1 MKNYKEASMTR
12 IQRGKVTM
20 KARRR
25 LHRHRV
31 DRNAKIVL
39 DQSLANCI
47 VRDINAA
54 GAGIITA
61 EGLDLPDKLELTLD
75 GGRTY
80 RRGRI
85 VWRLLTRAGMRFSD

>member
-1 MKNYKEASMTR
+1 
-12 IQRGKVTM
+12 M

-31 DRNAKIVL
+31 DKAAKLVL
-39 DQSLANCI
+39 DQSLANCV

-54 GAGIITA
+54 GAGIITS
-61 EGLDLPDKLELTLD
+61 EVLELPDRLELTLD

-85 VWRLLTRAGMRFSD
+85 VWRLLTRAGMQFTD

>member
-1 MKNYKEASMTR
+1 
-12 IQRGKVTM
+12 M

-31 DRNAKIVL
+31 DKAAKIVL
-39 DQSLANCI
+39 HESLANCI

-54 GAGIITA
+54 GAGLITA
-61 EGLDLPDKLELTLD
+61 EVLDLPERLELTLD

-85 VWRLLTRAGMRFSD
+85 VWRVSTRAGMRFSD

>member
-1 MKNYKEASMTR
+1 
-12 IQRGKVTM
+12 M

-25 LHRHRV
+25 LHRNRV
-31 DRNAKIVL
+31 DKAAKIVAEE
-39 DQSLANCI
+39 SLADCI

-54 GAGIITA
+54 GVGIITTN
-61 EGLDLPDKLELTLD
+61 EFNLPNRLELTLD

-85 VWRLLTRAGMRFSD
+85 VWRLLTRAGVQFD